1 MALINQIK
9 PCNFSKP
16 FSNCNYVIS
25 NIHSYHELKFSII
38 LYNISLLSTL
48 LQKKLFNC
56 YNEIFEDFI
65 YSFSQ
70 EICNENGTGGRH
82 LCPSCPQD
90 CPFIE
95 LSKSCGLSQF
105 AYLVDNNGTVIFAIF
120 MSFWG
125 KLILYTLKSPISSV
139 EWYF

>member
-1 MALINQIK
+1 MR
-9 PCNFSKP
+9 F
-16 FSNCNYVIS
+16 
-25 NIHSYHELKFSII
+25 
-38 LYNISLLSTL
+38 
-48 LQKKLFNC
+48 
-56 YNEIFEDFI
+56 FEDFL
-65 YSFSQ
+65 YPFSK
-70 EICNENGTGGRH
+70 EICDKNGTGGRH

-125 KLILYTLKSPISSV
+125 KFLQIPLLKTHTTIPLLN
-139 EWYF
+139 

>member
-1 MALINQIK
+1 MHLSYIVMMMII
-9 PCNFSKP
+9 FSKY
-16 FSNCNYVIS
+16 F
-25 NIHSYHELKFSII
+25 L
-38 LYNISLLSTL
+38 
-48 LQKKLFNC
+48 KKLFNC